1 MKKGFTIKK
10 ILINLIA
17 FFVGILTMIP
27 FVWMIS
33 ASLMKTGESAK
44 YPPKFFPSEVD
55 FSHYI
60 FLFQNL
66 EMTRY
71 FFNSLALALLVTMI
85 SLLFNS
91 MAAYAFAKLRFGVK
105 DKLFKFL
112 LSLMIVPGQVTM
124 LPLFLMLK
132 QLGFINSYFGII
144 IPGMASVFGI
154 FLLRQFMMS
163 IPDSLIDAARIDGA
177 SDLKIFFK
185 IIIPLSKSVLITL
198 GIFTFIGTWNDF
210 LWPLIVMTDSS
221 MYTLP
226 VALASLMGEHTQ
238 DTELMMAG
246 SVITILPVVILFAFV
261 QKYYISGILV
271 GSIKE

>member
-1 MKKGFTIKK
+1 MKKELTIKK
-10 ILINLIA
+10 LFVNFVAIIIA
-17 FFVGILTMIP
+17 LLTLIP

-33 ASLMKTGESAK
+33 ASLMKTGESTK
-44 YPPKFFPSEVD
+44 FPPKLIPSEFD
-55 FSHYI
+55 FSHYQ

-66 EMTRY
+66 EMSRY
-71 FFNSLALALLVTMI
+71 FMNSLFIAILVTII

-91 MAAYAFAKLRFGVK
+91 LAAYAFAKFRFGIK

-112 LSLMIVPGQVTM
+112 LSLMIIPGQVTM
-124 LPLFLMLK
+124 LPLFLILK
-132 QLGFINSYFGII
+132 ELGFINTYFGIL

-154 FLLRQFMMS
+154 FMLRQFMMS

-177 SDLKIFFK
+177 NDLRIFFT
-185 IIIPLSKSVLITL
+185 IILPLCRSILITL

-226 VALASLMGEHTQ
+226 VALANLMGEHTQ

-246 SVITILPVVILFAFV
+246 SVITTLPIVILFALV
-261 QKYYISGILV
+261 QKYYISGILI
-271 GSIKE
+271 GSVKE

>member
-1 MKKGFTIKK
+1 MKSVFIIKK
-10 ILINLIA
+10 FFLNFLAILISI
-17 FFVGILTMIP
+17 VTILP

-33 ASLMKTGESAK
+33 ASLMKSGESAK
-44 YPPKFFPSEVD
+44 FPPRLFPEQLD

-66 EMTRY
+66 EMTRN
-71 FFNSLALALLVTMI
+71 FINSLLVSILVTCI

-91 MAAYAFAKLRFGVK
+91 MAAYAFAKLRFGIK

-112 LSLMIVPGQVTM
+112 LSLMIIPAQVSM

-132 QLGFINSYFGII
+132 EMGFINTYLGII

-154 FLLRQFMMS
+154 FLLRQYMIS

-177 SDLKIFFK
+177 SDFKIFFT
-185 IIIPLSKSVLITL
+185 IMLPLSRSALITL

-226 VALASLMGEHTQ
+226 VALANLMGEHTQ

-246 SVITILPVVILFAFV
+246 SVITVIPVLIIFAFV
-261 QKYYISGILV
+261 QKYYISGIMI
-271 GSIKE
+271 GSLKE

>member
-1 MKKGFTIKK
+1 MKSGYIIKK
-10 ILINLIA
+10 VLINLIT
-17 FFVGILTMIP
+17 FVIGLFTLIP
-27 FVWMIS
+27 FLWMFF
-33 ASLMKTGESAK
+33 ASFMKSGESSK
-44 YPPKFFPSEVD
+44 YPPPLFPSEFD
-55 FSHYI
+55 FSHYK

-66 EMTRY
+66 EMTRH
-71 FFNSLALALLVTMI
+71 FLNSLILAVLVTII

-112 LSLMIVPGQVTM
+112 LSLMIIPGQVTM

-132 QLGFINSYFGII
+132 ELGFINTYLGII

-177 SDLKIFFK
+177 SDMKIFFK
-185 IIIPLSKSVLITL
+185 IILPLSKSILITL
-198 GIFTFIGTWNDF
+198 GIFTFIGVWNDF

-226 VALASLMGEHTQ
+226 VALANLMGEHTQ

-246 SVITILPVVILFAFV
+246 SVITVMPIIILFALV
-261 QKYYISGILV
+261 QKYYISGILI
-271 GSIKE
+271 GSVKE

>member
-1 MKKGFTIKK
+1 MKSEFTIKK
-10 ILINLIA
+10 ILINLLA
-17 FFVGILTMIP
+17 FFIGVLTLIP
-27 FVWMIS
+27 FIWMIT

-44 YPPKFFPSEVD
+44 YPPKLLPSELD
-55 FSHYI
+55 FSHYF

-66 EMTRY
+66 ELARH
-71 FFNSLALALLVTMI
+71 FFNSLALAFLVTMI
-85 SLLFNS
+85 SLLINS
-91 MAAYAFAKLRFGVK
+91 MAAYAFAKLRFNIK

-112 LSLMIVPGQVTM
+112 LSLMIIPGQVTM

-132 QLGFINSYFGII
+132 QLGLINTYLGII
-144 IPGMASVFGI
+144 IPGMANVFGI

-163 IPDSLIDAARIDGA
+163 IPDSLIDAAKIDGA
-177 SDLKIFFK
+177 NDLKIFFK
-185 IIIPLSKSVLITL
+185 IIIPLSKPVLITL

-226 VALASLMGEHTQ
+226 VALANLMGEHTQ

-246 SVITILPVVILFAFV
+246 SVITILPVIILFAFV

-271 GSIKE
+271 GSLKE

>member
-1 MKKGFTIKK
+1 MKSEFIIKK
-10 ILINLIA
+10 VFINFLATLIA
-17 FFVGILTMIP
+17 LLTLIP

-33 ASLMKTGESAK
+33 ASFMKTGECAK
-44 YPPKFFPSEVD
+44 FPPRLFPSEFD
-55 FSHYI
+55 FSHYK

-66 EMTRY
+66 EMTRH
-71 FFNSLALALLVTMI
+71 FINSLLVAILVTTI

-91 MAAYAFAKLRFGVK
+91 MSAYAFAKLRFGIL
-105 DKLFKFL
+105 DKLFRFL
-112 LSLMIVPGQVTM
+112 LSLMIIPGQVTM

-132 QLGFINSYFGII
+132 EMGFINTYLGII

-154 FLLRQFMMS
+154 FMLRQFMMS

-177 SDLKIFFK
+177 SDFRIFFT
-185 IIIPLSKSVLITL
+185 IILPLSRSILITL

-226 VALASLMGEHTQ
+226 VALANLMGEHTQ

-246 SVITILPVVILFAFV
+246 SVITVIPIVILFALV
-261 QKYYISGILV
+261 QKYYISGILI
-271 GSIKE
+271 GSVKE

>member
-1 MKKGFTIKK
+1 MRSVFIIKK
-10 ILINLIA
+10 IFLNLLALLIGLIT
-17 FFVGILTMIP
+17 LIP
-27 FVWMIS
+27 FVWMVS

-44 YPPKFFPSEVD
+44 YPPKFFPSELD

-66 EMTRY
+66 DMAKY
-71 FFNSLALALLVTMI
+71 FLNSLALAILVTTI

-91 MAAYAFAKLRFGVK
+91 MAAYAFAKLRFGLK
-105 DKLFKFL
+105 DRLFKFL

-132 QLGFINSYFGII
+132 ELGFINTYFGII
-144 IPGMASVFGI
+144 IPGMAGVFGI

-177 SDLKIFFK
+177 SDLKIFFT
-185 IIIPLSKSVLITL
+185 IILPLCRSVLITL

-226 VALASLMGEHTQ
+226 VALANLMGEHTQ

-246 SVITILPVVILFAFV
+246 SVITVLPIVILFAFV
-261 QKYYISGILV
+261 QKYYISGIMV
-271 GSIKE
+271 GSVKE

>member
-1 MKKGFTIKK
+1 MKNVSTIKK
-10 ILINLIA
+10 FFVNLIA
-17 FFVGILTMIP
+17 FLISIITFIP

-44 YPPKFFPSEVD
+44 YPPRFLPSELD
-55 FSHYI
+55 FSHYF

-66 EMTRY
+66 EMARY
-71 FFNSLALALLVTMI
+71 FLNSFALAFLVTMI

-91 MAAYAFAKLRFGVK
+91 MAAYAFAKLRFGIK
-105 DKLFKFL
+105 ERLFKLL
-112 LSLMIVPGQVTM
+112 LSLMIIPSQVTM
-124 LPLFLMLK
+124 LPLFLILK
-132 QLGFINSYFGII
+132 QIGLINTYFGII

-154 FLLRQFMMS
+154 FLLRQFIIS

-177 SDLKIFFK
+177 NDFKIFYK
-185 IIIPLSKSVLITL
+185 IIIPLSKPVLITL

-226 VALASLMGEHTQ
+226 VALANLMGEHTQ

-246 SVITILPVVILFAFV
+246 SVITVLPVIILFAFV

>member
-1 MKKGFTIKK
+1 MKRKSIIKK
-10 ILINLIA
+10 FTLNIFATIIA
-17 FFVGILTMIP
+17 VLTLIP

-33 ASLMKTGESAK
+33 ASLMKTGEATK
-44 YPPKFFPSEVD
+44 FPPKLFPSEFD
-55 FSHYI
+55 FSHYQ

-71 FFNSLALALLVTMI
+71 FMNSLFIALLVTII

-91 MAAYAFAKLRFGVK
+91 LAAYAFAKLRFSIK
-105 DKLFKFL
+105 DKLFKIL
-112 LSLMIVPGQVTM
+112 LSLMIIPGQVTM

-132 QLGFINSYFGII
+132 ELGFINTYFGII

-154 FLLRQFMMS
+154 FMLRQFMMS

-177 SDLKIFFK
+177 SDLKIFFT
-185 IIIPLSKSVLITL
+185 IILPLSRSILITL

-226 VALASLMGEHTQ
+226 VALANLMGEHTQ

-246 SVITILPVVILFAFV
+246 SVITTLPIIFLFALV
-261 QKYYISGILV
+261 QKYYISGILI
-271 GSIKE
+271 GSVKE

>member
-1 MKKGFTIKK
+1 MKRKFNISR
-10 ILINLIA
+10 ILLNALAIVIA
-17 FFVGILTMIP
+17 LLTLIP
-27 FVWMIS
+27 FIWMIS
-33 ASLMKTGESAK
+33 ASFMKTGESAK
-44 YPPKFFPSEVD
+44 FPPKLFPSELD
-55 FSHYI
+55 FSHYQ

-66 EMTRY
+66 EMTRH
-71 FFNSLALALLVTMI
+71 FINSLLIAILVTTI
-85 SLLFNS
+85 SILFNS

-132 QLGFINSYFGII
+132 ELGFINTYLGIL

-154 FLLRQFMMS
+154 FMLRQFMMS

-177 SDLKIFFK
+177 SDFKIFFT
-185 IIIPLSKSVLITL
+185 IILPLSKSILITL

-226 VALASLMGEHTQ
+226 VALANLMGEHTQ

-246 SVITILPVVILFAFV
+246 SVITVLPIVILFAFV
-261 QKYYISGILV
+261 QKYYISGILIGGV
-271 GSIKE
+271 KE

>member
-1 MKKGFTIKK
+1 MKSVFIIKK

-17 FFVGILTMIP
+17 FVIGLFTMIP

-33 ASLMKTGESAK
+33 ASFMKTGESAK
-44 YPPKFFPSEVD
+44 YPPRFFPSEFD
-55 FSHYI
+55 FSHYT

-66 EMTRY
+66 EMSKH
-71 FFNSLALALLVTMI
+71 FFNSLILAILVTLI

-91 MAAYAFAKLRFGVK
+91 MAAYAFAKFRFGVK

-124 LPLFLMLK
+124 LPLFLILK
-132 QLGFINSYFGII
+132 QLGFINTYLGII

-177 SDLKIFFK
+177 SDFKIFFK
-185 IIIPLSKSVLITL
+185 IILPLSKSVLITL

-226 VALASLMGEHTQ
+226 VALANLMGEHTQ

-246 SVITILPVVILFAFV
+246 SVITILPIVILFAFV

>member
-33 ASLMKTGESAK
+33 ASLMRTGESAK

>member
-1 MKKGFTIKK
+1 MKSVYIIKK
-10 ILINLIA
+10 VIINLLAVLIA
-17 FFVGILTMIP
+17 IGTLLP

-33 ASLMKTGESAK
+33 ASLMKAGESAK
-44 YPPKFFPSEVD
+44 FPPKLFPYEFD
-55 FSHYI
+55 FSHYV

-71 FFNSLALALLVTMI
+71 FINSLLISIFVTVI

-91 MAAYAFAKLRFGVK
+91 MAAYAFAKLRFKIK
-105 DKLFKFL
+105 DKLFRFL
-112 LSLMIVPGQVTM
+112 LSLMIVPAQVTM
-124 LPLFLMLK
+124 LPLFLILK
-132 QLGFINSYFGII
+132 EIGFINTYLGII

-163 IPDSLIDAARIDGA
+163 IPDSLIDAAKIDGA
-177 SDLKIFFK
+177 SDFKIFFR
-185 IIIPLSKSVLITL
+185 IILPLSKSILITL

-226 VALASLMGEHTQ
+226 VALANLMGEHTQ

-246 SVITILPVVILFAFV
+246 SVITVVPVTIIFAFV
-261 QKYYISGILV
+261 QKYYISGIMI
-271 GSIKE
+271 GSLKE

>member
-1 MKKGFTIKK
+1 MRKGFIIKK
-10 ILINLIA
+10 ILSNFLAILIA
-17 FFVGILTMIP
+17 LFTLIP

-33 ASLMKTGESAK
+33 ASFMKTGESAK
-44 YPPKFFPSEVD
+44 YPPRLFPSEID
-55 FSHYI
+55 FSHYS

-66 EMTRY
+66 EITRN
-71 FFNSLALALLVTMI
+71 FINSLLVALLVTAI

-91 MAAYAFAKLRFGVK
+91 MAAYAFAKLRFGIK

-124 LPLFLMLK
+124 LPLFLILK
-132 QLGFINSYFGII
+132 ELGFINTYLGIL

-154 FLLRQFMMS
+154 FMLRQFMMS

-177 SDLKIFFK
+177 SDLKIFFT
-185 IIIPLSKSVLITL
+185 IILPLSRSILITL

-226 VALASLMGEHTQ
+226 VALANLMGEHTH

-246 SVITILPVVILFAFV
+246 SVITVLPIVILFALV
-261 QKYYISGILV
+261 QKYYITGILI
-271 GSIKE
+271 GSVKE

>member
-1 MKKGFTIKK
+1 MRSVFIIKK
-10 ILINLIA
+10 VLINLLALLI
-17 FFVGILTMIP
+17 GLLTMIP

-33 ASLMKTGESAK
+33 ASFMKTGESAK
-44 YPPKFFPSEVD
+44 YPPRFFPSEFD
-55 FSHYI
+55 FSHYA

-66 EMTRY
+66 EMSKH
-71 FFNSLALALLVTMI
+71 FFNSLILAILVTSI

-91 MAAYAFAKLRFGVK
+91 MAAYAFAKLRFGVR
-105 DKLFKFL
+105 DKLFRFL
-112 LSLMIVPGQVTM
+112 LSLMVVPGQVTM
-124 LPLFLMLK
+124 LPLFLILK
-132 QLGFINSYFGII
+132 QLGFINTYLGII

-154 FLLRQFMMS
+154 FLLRQFMLS

-177 SDLKIFFK
+177 SDFTIFFK
-185 IIIPLSKSVLITL
+185 IILPLCKSVLITL

-226 VALASLMGEHTQ
+226 VALANLMGEHTQ

-246 SVITILPVVILFAFV
+246 SVITILPIVILFAFV
-261 QKYYISGILV
+261 QKYYISGIMV
-271 GSIKE
+271 GSVKE